1 MDTERIRRF
10 WSKVDKNGPV
20 PQHRPDLGPCW
31 VWTKGLSSRGYG
43 VFAVAIGKQNLAHRV
58 AYELLIGPIPA
69 GLTVDHLCHNA
80 HPTCKGGPTCTHR
93 RCVNPA
99 HLDPTTRGENV
110 LRGQGLTATNAR
122 KSHCPRGHP
131 YDLISS
137 GKRRCLRC
145 KRERYH
151 ERKAAQ

>member
-1 MDTERIRRF
+1 VDTERVRRF
-10 WSKVDKNGPV
+10 WSKVDKNGPI
-20 PQHRPDLGPCW
+20 PDHRPDLGPCW
-31 VWTKGLSSRGYG
+31 VWTKGCSTRGYG
-43 VFAVAIGKQNLAHRV
+43 VFAVAIGKQNLSHRV
-58 AYELLIGPIPA
+58 SYELLVGPIPD
-69 GLTVDHLCHNA
+69 GLTLDHLCHNGS
-80 HPTCKGGPTCTHR
+80 TVCVGKECEHR

-99 HLDPTTRGENV
+99 HLEPVTRAENV
-110 LRGQGLTATNAR
+110 MRGLGITATNAR
-122 KSHCPRGHP
+122 KTLCPRGHP